1 MRYPSITL
9 YTDNLP
15 DNVGGC
21 ANACVVR
28 IRTKYR
34 ADAGIHAH
42 EAEHVRQ
49 WWMGVL
55 IGMLV
60 ALALNI
66 LPAPAIC
73 SVWWPLALS
82 AGAALHPL
90 AYLLLPRY
98 RLWAEARA
106 YRIQATHYP
115 DDRSRLFAG
124 FIASRYGLEI
134 TPCETLNAIMKG

>member
-1 MRYPSITL
+1 MHLTI

-34 ADAGIHAH
+34 NDAGIHAH
-42 EAEHVRQ
+42 EYEHVRQ

-55 IGMLV
+55 IGVLAALAMIGLPVPAKCSEWWPV
-60 ALALNI
+60 ALT
-66 LPAPAIC
+66 
-73 SVWWPLALS
+73 
-82 AGAALHPL
+82 AGCALHPL
-90 AYLLLPRY
+90 AYLLPRY

-106 YRIQATHYP
+106 YRIQLRHYP

-134 TPCETLNAIMKG
+134 TPGDALEAITKV